1 MQLNEPISKL
11 ANKADAG
18 SDNDT
23 TNDNAGTDDIDQFV
37 DAEDGFFEEDEGDV
51 YGDNVQFI
59 VAENDDNLDDDMDA
73 QLHEIGLMLNSTLA
87 SDYDGANA
95 ARLNA
100 HFFND
105 WRLLLERQAIDFGFP
120 NLEELLKSECMKEY
134 VEQISSVNGVAIYGA
149 VSKLANEHIL
159 RRVADCKLNENQ
171 RAEKRKMQRLMELKN
186 PENARNFLEGKR
198 RILKIL
204 LDLKAY
210 EEAVDYEAIRNEY
223 VKLYNVSLNAS
234 EHQRLF
240 MNKSALKNFWRAFYR
255 EVILINDSPIRVKL
269 RSPDIKIPEEIAED
283 IRLLANI
290 DKIELPAFFLEYRP
304 TALNV
309 LHKGTAEYSG
319 HVVTAGGNILK
330 KSIMESKP
338 AMDSEDQL
346 EGKGKEQFSNE
357 TQCKNDIG
365 NADRNSVVHSGMVNT
380 MNIPVDASKAINMKE
395 DDDVHNGP
403 SESVYSNED
412 KYTGDEDSTDSSDLE
427 PKVSRKYQKRKK
439 KFKGNMN
446 TFNIPSA
453 FQFLQSG
460 KRPSV
465 AERAIQQSLTH
476 SSLRERSYSPSS
488 SSVDLNNRSSARI
501 NGSGSWT
508 AQLSSENAEMR
519 ITLHCH
525 TDYVNFVHEL
535 TNFRIVKRSE
545 RFLRQNVTMNN
556 CMCMSNRFFTPH
568 LRRQLN
574 NLPFGS
580 YGVPNS
586 ATSQSISLQENTAP
600 NSALFDISTREN
612 TGNYPKTS
620 ENVQK
625 PFSSHS
631 HDNDYLQEMQ
641 ASQPNR
647 FQQHNQDY
655 SNNHA
660 TFRGIPSW
668 NKEVAQVSKGTQTDE
683 NWLENLLD
691 ELECRNLKKSPL
703 QKLIEVIELVVDIRS
718 PNPVLLSSL
727 PQIVGSLYGTPLNP
741 EKDQNYRITWREIV
755 RDHCSAEILIAP
767 LPNGEEVLIKK

>member
-1 MQLNEPISKL
+1 MMQLNEPISKL

-501 NGSGSWT
+501 NG
-508 AQLSSENAEMR
+508 
-519 ITLHCH
+519 
-525 TDYVNFVHEL
+525 
-535 TNFRIVKRSE
+535 
-545 RFLRQNVTMNN
+545 
-556 CMCMSNRFFTPH
+556 
-568 LRRQLN
+568 QLN

-647 FQQHNQDY
+647 FQQ
-655 SNNHA
+655 
-660 TFRGIPSW
+660 GIPSW